1 MNQTDILVEL
11 RDISKSFH
19 GVQALNNVSLK
30 VKKGTVH
37 ALMGE
42 NGAGKSTLMKVLAGI
57 HAPDSG
63 SIFIEGAKVTL
74 KDPQGALDHGIAM
87 IHQEL
92 SPVTEMTIGENI
104 FLGREPLFVTGTIN
118 YKKLY
123 QDAETLL
130 RNLKLSLNPKK
141 KMKTL
146 SVAGMQLV
154 EIVKALS
161 YNSKV
166 IIMDEPTSA
175 IADQEVEKLFEIINM
190 LKSQGKAIIYIS
202 HKMDEIYKISDEI
215 TIFRDGQYIATKPS
229 KELDYDNLIR
239 MMVGRELID
248 MFPKANKRTKNETV
262 LSVKGMTSNGK
273 FQNVSFDLKQ
283 GEILGMTGLM
293 GAGRTEIVEAIFG
306 MRKLDEGTIYI
317 NGDKVQIKTPMDA
330 IKHKIAFVTENRKD
344 EGLFLPMTIQK
355 NISMVSMEQLSSY
368 GFIQNKEEKE
378 AVSTLYHDLKIK
390 AYSPQQKV
398 ETLSGGNQQKVVL
411 AKWLLTKPNILILDE
426 PTRGIDIGAKAE
438 IYKLMSKLVKEGH
451 SIIMI
456 SSEMPEVLGMSDRIL
471 VFCEGKL
478 TGELNSEEATQEK
491 ILDLATSQLVV
502 N

>member
-1 MNQTDILVEL
+1 
-11 RDISKSFH
+11 
-19 GVQALNNVSLK
+19 
-30 VKKGTVH
+30 
-37 ALMGE
+37 
-42 NGAGKSTLMKVLAGI
+42 
-57 HAPDSG
+57 
-63 SIFIEGAKVTL
+63 
-74 KDPQGALDHGIAM
+74 
-87 IHQEL
+87 
-92 SPVTEMTIGENI
+92 
-104 FLGREPLFVTGTIN
+104 
-118 YKKLY
+118 
-123 QDAETLL
+123 
-130 RNLKLSLNPKK
+130 
-141 KMKTL
+141 
-146 SVAGMQLV
+146 
-154 EIVKALS
+154 
-161 YNSKV
+161 
-166 IIMDEPTSA
+166 
-175 IADQEVEKLFEIINM
+175 
-190 LKSQGKAIIYIS
+190 
-202 HKMDEIYKISDEI
+202 MDEIYKISDVI
-215 TIFRDGQYIATKPS
+215 TIFRDGHYIATKPS

-248 MFPKANKRTKNETV
+248 MFPKADKRTKNETV

-283 GEILGMTGLM
+283 GEILGFTGLM

-317 NGDKVQIKTPMDA
+317 NGEKVQIKTPMDA
-330 IKHKIAFVTENRKD
+330 IKHKMAFVTENRKD

-355 NISMVSMEQLSSY
+355 NISIVSMEQLSSY

-378 AVSTLYHDLKIK
+378 AVSTLYHDLRIK

-438 IYKLMSKLVKEGH
+438 IYKLMSRLVQEGH

>member
-1 MNQTDILVEL
+1 MKPTDILVEM
-11 RDISKSFH
+11 RNISKSFH

-57 HAPDSG
+57 HTPDNG
-63 SIFIEGAKVTL
+63 SIFIEGNKIIL
-74 KDPQGALDHGIAM
+74 KDPQGALDNGIAM

-92 SPVTEMTIGENI
+92 SPVREMTIGENI
-104 FLGREPLFVTGTIN
+104 FLGREPLYVTGTIN

-123 QDAETLL
+123 QDAEMLL
-130 RNLKLSLNPKK
+130 RNLKLSMNPKK
-141 KMKTL
+141 KMKSL

-161 YNSKV
+161 YDSKV

-175 IADQEVEKLFEIINM
+175 IADQEVEKLFEIINL

-215 TIFRDGQYIATKPS
+215 TVFRDGQYIATKPS
-229 KELDYDNLIR
+229 KELDYDTLIT
-239 MMVGRELID
+239 MMVGRELTD
-248 MFPKANKRTKNETV
+248 MFPKQKKSPKNKNV
-262 LSVKGMTSNGK
+262 LSVQGITSYGK
-273 FQNVSFDLKQ
+273 FNNVNFDLKQ
-283 GEILGMTGLM
+283 GEILGLTGLM

-306 MRKLDEGTIYI
+306 MRKLDEGAIYV
-317 NGDKVQIKTPMDA
+317 NGNKVDIKTPMDA
-330 IKHKIAFVTENRKD
+330 IKHRIAFVTENRKD

-355 NISMVSMEQLSSY
+355 NISMVSMDHLSSF
-368 GFIQNKEEKE
+368 GFIQNKEEKQV
-378 AVSTLYHDLKIK
+378 VSTLYHDLKIK

-426 PTRGIDIGAKAE
+426 PTRGIDIGAKTE
-438 IYKLMSKLVKEGH
+438 IYKLMSKLVQEGL

-478 TGELNSEEATQEK
+478 TGELNAKEATQEK

>member
-1 MNQTDILVEL
+1 MKPTDILVEM
-11 RDISKSFH
+11 RDISKAFY

-57 HAPDSG
+57 HTPDNG
-63 SIFIEGAKVTL
+63 SIFIEGKKLIL
-74 KDPQGALDHGIAM
+74 KDPQGALDNGIAM

-92 SPVTEMTIGENI
+92 SPVREMTIGENI
-104 FLGREPLFVTGTIN
+104 FLGREPLFVTGMIN

-123 QDAETLL
+123 QDAEMLL
-130 RNLKLSLNPKK
+130 KNLNLSMNPKK
-141 KMKTL
+141 KMKSL

-154 EIVKALS
+154 EILKALS
-161 YNSKV
+161 YDSKV

-175 IADQEVEKLFEIINM
+175 IADQEVEKLFEIIDL

-215 TIFRDGQYIATKPS
+215 TVFRDGHYIATKPS
-229 KELDYDNLIR
+229 KELGYDTLIT
-239 MMVGRELID
+239 MMVGRELTD
-248 MFPKANKRTKNETV
+248 MFPKPNKRSQNKIV
-262 LSVKGMTSNGK
+262 LSVQGLTSYGK
-273 FQNVSFDLKQ
+273 FHNVSFDLKQ
-283 GEILGMTGLM
+283 GEILGLTGLM
-293 GAGRTEIVEAIFG
+293 GAGRTEIVEAVFG
-306 MRKLDEGTIYI
+306 MRKLDEGVIYV
-317 NGDKVQIKTPMDA
+317 NGNKVDIKTPMDA

-344 EGLFLPMTIQK
+344 EGLFLPISIQK
-355 NISMVSMEQLSSY
+355 NISMVSMDHLSSF
-368 GFIQNKEEKE
+368 GFIQNKEEKQV
-378 AVSTLYHDLKIK
+378 VSTLYHDLKIK
-390 AYSPQQKV
+390 GYSPQQKV

-426 PTRGIDIGAKAE
+426 PTRGIDIGAKTE
-438 IYKLMSKLVKEGH
+438 IYKLMSKLVQEGL

-478 TGELNSEEATQEK
+478 TGELKSKEATQEK